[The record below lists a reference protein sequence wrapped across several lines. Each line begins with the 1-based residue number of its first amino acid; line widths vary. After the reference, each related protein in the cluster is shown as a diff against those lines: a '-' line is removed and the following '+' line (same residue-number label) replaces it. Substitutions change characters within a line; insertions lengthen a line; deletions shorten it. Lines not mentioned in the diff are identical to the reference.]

1 MPSTKVKLLNVVALT
16 ALISSSVSIA
26 FAGNPKPQS
35 KSHTATSG
43 VHSSSSSNASNVSD
57 STNSR
62 DSSES
67 AEEGDL
73 DAADGKARQVSDST
87 DSTNSGDAAEDYSA
101 SLERLKVAQTMA
113 LNQALE
119 HYDLARYYWSRWNLK
134 MADLEYQAA
143 IMYSPDLKVAHRDLC
158 VLSMFTAHPSRCLAE
173 LMMVVGL
180 GEPIPLNED
189 ERVAFKKN
197 AAKLHNQ
204 QGIAY
209 GRKNRWDRA
218 IAEFKWA
225 LTYSPANAAI
235 ERSLAFSYANKGDF
249 EMAERSYTRSF
260 SEDPADGYSHA
271 DFAFLLADNGGGDRA
286 LKQLSEAV
294 KLEPQDPALHVD
306 MGWMAESKGDLA
318 TAQTEFQQAVKL
330 SPKHAGLWAH
340 LGKVFEREGKAKDA
354 SNAYSE
360 ALALDP
366 GQDEAK
372 ARLENLKS
380 HNTTTPS
387 TSSHLDS
394 VKHES

>member
-1 MPSTKVKLLNVVALT
+1 MSSIKVKLLNVVALT
-16 ALISSSVSIA
+16 ALVSTSVPLAFAGDSHSVVEKSQSRPQTAVAQQAPSKADGLESDAEAAQSEQSEQEGASESSSVKS
-26 FAGNPKPQS
+26 AGAEISND
-35 KSHTATSG
+35 AEFNY
-43 VHSSSSSNASNVSD
+43 SSA
-57 STNSR
+57 
-62 DSSES
+62 
-67 AEEGDL
+67 
-73 DAADGKARQVSDST
+73 
-87 DSTNSGDAAEDYSA
+87 
-101 SLERLKVAQTMA
+101 LERAANARRMG

-143 IMYSPDLKVAHRDLC
+143 IMFSPDLKVAHRDLC
-158 VLSMFTAHPSRCLAE
+158 LLSMFTAQPSRCLAE

-189 ERVAFKKN
+189 ERVAFMKN

-209 GRKNRWDRA
+209 GRKSRWDRA

-225 LTYSPANAAI
+225 LTYSPGNAAI

-249 EMAERSYTRSF
+249 ELAESAYMRSF
-260 SEDPADGYSHA
+260 SEDPADGYAHA

-286 LKQLSEAV
+286 IKQLSEAV

-340 LGKVFEREGKAKDA
+340 LGKVFEREGKAEA
-354 SNAYSE
+354 ATSAYSH

-372 ARLENLKS
+372 ERLESLKNHQPSAPAAPS
-380 HNTTTPS
+380 HSDS
-387 TSSHLDS
+387 T
-394 VKHES
+394 KHES